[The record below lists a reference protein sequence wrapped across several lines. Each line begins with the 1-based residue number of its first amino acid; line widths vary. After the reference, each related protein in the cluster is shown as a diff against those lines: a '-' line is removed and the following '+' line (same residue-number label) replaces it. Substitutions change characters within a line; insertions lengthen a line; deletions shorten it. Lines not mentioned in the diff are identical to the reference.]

1 MRILVL
7 ASLAA
12 TASCGP
18 PLVFK
23 PEPLPPLVAAIQAA
37 RVLAPHELM
46 LVPGEHMRF
55 AVRMHGIDVGKV
67 ELEVGET
74 EVTSRF
80 ATDSL
85 AGALMSVHQD
95 LTTLLDRGHARM
107 TVASENL
114 AIGEE
119 AKHYDMDGKDGQS
132 VHAALGILRS
142 WVAAD
147 ATPGLLTVQELGQQ
161 YHLSVKRPLVEDL
174 EGTRTFHVTAVT
186 STKVRATAQMTP
198 TPQMTIEIWFAVT
211 PDHLP
216 LRVELVS
223 DDYHVTANLIPA

>member
-1 MRILVL
+1 MRFLLL
-7 ASLAA
+7 ASLAG
-12 TASCGP
+12 TASCGSP
-18 PLVFK
+18 AVFT
-23 PEPLPPLVAAIQAA
+23 PEPLPQLVAATQAA
-37 RVLAPHELM
+37 RALAPHELM
-46 LVPGEHMRF
+46 MVPGEHMRF

-67 ELEVGET
+67 ELEVGES

-95 LTTLLDRGHARM
+95 LSTLLDRGNARM

-114 AIGEE
+114 AIGDE
-119 AKHYDMDGKDGQS
+119 AKHYDMDGRNGQS

-147 ATPGLLTVQELGQQ
+147 ATPGFLTVQELGQQ

-174 EGTRTFHVTAVT
+174 EGTRTFHVTAVAT
-186 STKVRATAQMTP
+186 TKLHT
-198 TPQMTIEIWFAVT
+198 TIEIWFAVT

-216 LRVELVS
+216 LRFELVN